1 MAARV
6 KNWQRF
12 QHFKDRRPPWVKLH
26 RDLLDDPDWHDLSG
40 DEAKALVMIW
50 LVASEN
56 DGNLPDN
63 RKLAFR
69 LRIDERQVETLLKYL
84 SPWLDRDDIEATSS
98 QYQRNLSDAAAGA
111 MEKTVSMLSQEA
123 TDHPPLIG
131 EKPDPPL
138 ALHEIGRWR
147 SAIQPEGKSSDI
159 EREYAAQVPQN
170 AVRVTP
176 GTPQWDAWLAHYA
189 SGNKLTH
196 RLMSEDGDFNL
207 HFMVPSEYPPSQ
219 T

>member
-1 MAARV
+1 MTARV
-6 KNWQRF
+6 KNWQSF
-12 QHFKDRRPPWVKLH
+12 QHFKDRRPPWIKLS

-40 DEAKALVMIW
+40 EEAKALVMIW

-84 SPWLDRDDIEATSS
+84 SHWLDRDD
-98 QYQRNLSDAAAGA
+98 SDATPAQYHRNAPDAAGA
-111 MEKTVSMLSQEA
+111 MEKQPSVLPDERADS
-123 TDHPPLIG
+123 PPLM
-131 EKPDPPL
+131 EETPDVPL

-147 SAIQPEGKSSDI
+147 SAAQSDGTSTDP
-159 EREYAAQVPQN
+159 EREAAAKMPQN

-196 RLMSEDGDFNL
+196 RLMSEAGDFNL
-207 HFMVPSEYPPSQ
+207 PFLVPSKYPPSE